1 MTKGVVF
8 QHRGYT
14 GSCQISEEDECLFG
28 KILFIDD
35 LITYEGDTVPEL
47 HQAFRDAV
55 EFYIQQCEQAGVQP
69 NKPLSGSFNV
79 RIRPEM
85 HREACICATR
95 NGQSLNDFVKSA
107 IEQAVENHGKK
118 VVFKE
123 THNHHYHEVRVD
135 KSENTFEELEWQQS
149 SSATVRLQ

>member
-1 MTKGVVF
+1 MIKGVVF

-35 LITYEGDTVPEL
+35 LVSYEGNTVPEL
-47 HQAFRDAV
+47 RESFQSAV
-55 EFYIQQCEQAGVQP
+55 DFYIQQCEQAGIQP
-69 NKPLSGSFNV
+69 NKPMSGSFNV
-79 RIRPEM
+79 RISPDT
-85 HREACICATR
+85 HKAACICATK
-95 NGQSLNDFVKSA
+95 NGQSLNDFVKNA
-107 IEQAVENHGKK
+107 IENAIENHGKQ

-123 THNHHYHEVRVD
+123 THRHHYHEVRVD
-135 KSENTFEELEWQQS
+135 KSENIFEELEWQQS